1 MTAKEF
7 IYTVEIEWND
17 KKLIPAVRIKI
28 SLRSCL
34 NCASSLRERF
44 MINSSCEQL
53 GIVIQNTFSH
63 ITVSFFV
70 SLIVEESG
78 EFREVLLSLRYATHC
93 LEEIVNLFYELAYHL
108 CLLMFVQIAGSQRA
122 ADQALPCCIFQV
134 CAMLFKHNYD
144 LENVIT
150 DFI

>member
-1 MTAKEF
+1 MWTTRDCYPKYVF
-7 IYTVEIEWND
+7 PHN
-17 KKLIPAVRIKI
+17 
-28 SLRSCL
+28 
-34 NCASSLRERF
+34 
-44 MINSSCEQL
+44 
-53 GIVIQNTFSH
+53 GIL
-63 ITVSFFV
+63 FV

-93 LEEIVNLFYELAYHL
+93 LEEIANLFYELAYHL
-108 CLLMFVQIAGSQRA
+108 CLLMIVQIAGSQRA

-150 DFI
+150 DFIWTGIIERVRRVQIGVESYNIEMKNCQSRQCMIADMIGQNEWNC